1 MAETQT
7 YVYGVAPAGALRD
20 PLRAQGLPDGRA
32 PVTAI
37 AVGGAA
43 AIVGRHAG
51 PHLGG
56 LPQPELFRRLTI
68 HQRVIEE
75 VMERGDVLPAR
86 FGTVLAS
93 DDEVRSFLTRWG
105 ALVRDSL
112 VRFSGLIEVETAA
125 TWDLERALALAARH
139 PDVVAAKE
147 SAEQAPHEERFARQ
161 VMVGQAVKRAL
172 DQRRAQYQEKLLREV
187 GTLARGIQPNPVLTD
202 ELVFNVAFL
211 LERQALPAFD
221 AAVERLDE
229 ALAGCLSLRR
239 IGPLPPYSFATVSV
253 TRFDAR
259 RLAAGRALLG
269 LPGEISE
276 EAVLASYRQLARQ
289 AHPDQNPDDPSAAE
303 RFAALGAARADLLAY
318 CRSRSRADAVNGEP
332 TLMVMIERNGDSAPA
347 DGSARPEEGRHD

>member
-1 MAETQT
+1 MK
-7 YVYGVAPAGALRD
+7 
-20 PLRAQGLPDGRA
+20 
-32 PVTAI
+32 
-37 AVGGAA
+37 
-43 AIVGRHAG
+43 
-51 PHLGG
+51 
-56 LPQPELFRRLTI
+56 
-68 HQRVIEE
+68 
-75 VMERGDVLPAR
+75 RGDVLPAR

-125 TWDLERALALAARH
+125 TWDLEQALALAARH

-147 SAEQAPHEERFARQ
+147 TAERAPHEERYTRQ

-172 DQRRAQYQEKLLREV
+172 DQRRAQYQEELLREV
-187 GTLARGIQPNPVLTD
+187 GALAKGIQPNLVLTD

-221 AAVERLDE
+221 AALERLDE

-269 LPGEISE
+269 LPGEITE
-276 EAVLASYRQLARQ
+276 GAVLASYRQLARQ

-318 CRSRSRADAVNGEP
+318 CPQPCRCRRRRSDPHGHDRAERRQRPGRRQRPSR
-332 TLMVMIERNGDSAPA
+332 
-347 DGSARPEEGRHD
+347 GRAS